1 MAKWNYVKI
10 GDVCTVER
18 GGSPRPIDK
27 FITDDPN
34 GINWIKIGDATDS
47 MYITETAQKIIP
59 EGMKKSRY
67 VQPGDF
73 LLSNSMSFGR
83 PYILKIDGC
92 IHDGWLVLRDNG
104 GVFDKRFLYY
114 YLSSPSTY
122 QKFKNMAVGGVVNNL
137 NSDMVRGVTV
147 PIPKME
153 EQIEI
158 VQTLD
163 NVSNLIFLRKQQL
176 AKLDELVKARFIEL
190 FGDPKSNP
198 NSYPIGQLS
207 EHIEFLT
214 SGSRGWAQYC
224 VDNGS
229 EWFITIKNVKD
240 CRISIDNMQPINAP
254 DNAEAKRTKVQ
265 EGDLLIS
272 ITADLGRTGVVT
284 KEIADHGAY
293 INQHLTCIR
302 LNKEILNPLY
312 VAFFMES
319 PAGKEQ
325 FESKNQSAVK
335 AGLNFNSINSLR
347 LLVPPMDEQSAFVEF
362 VHQVDKSKVVES
374 IHRMNVLFN
383 ITLNGGNRYDIRA
396 NEF

>member
-362 VHQVDKSKVVES
+362 VHQVDKSKVVVQKALDEAQT
-374 IHRMNVLFN
+374 LFDS
-383 ITLNGGNRYDIRA
+383 LMQEYFG
-396 NEF
+396 